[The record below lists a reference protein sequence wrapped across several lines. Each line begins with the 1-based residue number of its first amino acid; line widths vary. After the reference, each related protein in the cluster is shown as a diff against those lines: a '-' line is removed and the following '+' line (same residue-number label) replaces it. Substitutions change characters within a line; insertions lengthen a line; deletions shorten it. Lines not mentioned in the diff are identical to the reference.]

1 MDARSCI
8 PDIETKKYCVDSSM
22 RFGDFVDFIRKQ
34 IKHRGSLFVYVNDRE
49 PETDFLMYQV
59 YANNIDKYGFLRM
72 TYSGEC
78 RVCGL
83 GNMSPRTVD
92 NVAARSDIIP
102 DMILMASGI
111 LGSTSKG
118 KAKILISSSSFKS
131 DGGGNG
137 VPPGGGGGN
146 GVPPGGGGGNGVTP
160 GGGDG
165 VPTGGGGGDVGGRE
179 RMMVDIVRRV
189 RRTSQIEEEELLMS
203 INIMSTSFGHFEG
216 ILRDFIRVL
225 NMSED
230 TWREY

>member
-83 GNMSPRTVD
+83 GNMCPRTVD

-131 DGGGNG
+131 DGGG
-137 VPPGGGGGN
+137 GGN
-146 GVPPGGGGGNGVTP
+146 GVTPGGGGGNGVTP

-189 RRTSQIEEEELLMS
+189 RRTGQIEEEELLMS

>member
-1 MDARSCI
+1 
-8 PDIETKKYCVDSSM
+8 
-22 RFGDFVDFIRKQ
+22 
-34 IKHRGSLFVYVNDRE
+34 
-49 PETDFLMYQV
+49 
-59 YANNIDKYGFLRM
+59 
-72 TYSGEC
+72 
-78 RVCGL
+78 
-83 GNMSPRTVD
+83 
-92 NVAARSDIIP
+92 
-102 DMILMASGI
+102 MASGI
-111 LGSTSKG
+111 LGSTSKD
-118 KAKILISSSSFKS
+118 KAKIPISSSSSKG

-160 GGGDG
+160 SGGDG

-179 RMMVDIVRRV
+179 RRMVDIVRRV
-189 RRTSQIEEEELLMS
+189 RRTGQIEEEELLMS

>member
-83 GNMSPRTVD
+83 GNMSP
-92 NVAARSDIIP
+92 
-102 DMILMASGI
+102 ILMASGI